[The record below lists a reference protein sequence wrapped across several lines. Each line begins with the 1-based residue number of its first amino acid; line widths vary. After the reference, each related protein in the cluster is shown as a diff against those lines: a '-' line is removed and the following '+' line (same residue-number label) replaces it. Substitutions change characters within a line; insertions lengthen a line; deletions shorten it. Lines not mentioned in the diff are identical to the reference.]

1 MPMSTSSVCPPAE
14 AAERALAQ
22 AVDGA
27 APGTGFFLEV
37 PGQWGRFAGAVDLG
51 EVFFFGLLFHFCILL
66 IFFRSMSFL
75 TGTLPDQP

>member
-1 MPMSTSSVCPPAE
+1 MPMPTSSVWPPTE

-27 APGTGFFLEV
+27 APGAGVFLEV
-37 PGQWGRFAGAVDLG
+37 PGQWGRFAGAADLG
-51 EVFFFGLLFHFCILL
+51 EVFFFGLLFHFCTLL
-66 IFFRSMSFL
+66 ILFRSMSFL